1 VNAEGAP
8 PHAARRALRVIVVA
22 QFMGTSL
29 WFSVNGVGDDLA
41 AAWGLDAPGLGALT
55 SAVQA
60 GFIVGTL
67 LIALTGF
74 ADRHPASRIFAV
86 AALLACLLH
95 PGALWA
101 ANWPSGPTVQRA
113 ADGTFD
119 ALILRP
125 TALMVLATGAGL
137 FVPAAVVSA
146 PSGCKP
152 SNDSAPACEHG
163 YSTVSGRDD

>member
-1 VNAEGAP
+1 
-8 PHAARRALRVIVVA
+8 
-22 QFMGTSL
+22 
-29 WFSVNGVGDDLA
+29 
-41 AAWGLDAPGLGALT
+41 
-55 SAVQA
+55 
-60 GFIVGTL
+60 
-67 LIALTGF
+67 
-74 ADRHPASRIFAV
+74 
-86 AALLACLLH
+86 LACLLH

-146 PSGCKP
+146 PSGKIRFQEALDRFVLRP
-152 SNDSAPACEHG
+152 YDYVFKRPLG
-163 YSTVSGRDD
+163 DF